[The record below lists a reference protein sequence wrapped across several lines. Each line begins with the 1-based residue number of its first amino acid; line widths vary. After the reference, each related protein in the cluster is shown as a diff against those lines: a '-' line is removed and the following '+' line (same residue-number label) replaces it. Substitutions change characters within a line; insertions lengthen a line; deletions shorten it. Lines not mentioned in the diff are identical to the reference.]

1 MKTVEEPSRTFLHCP
16 ICANNIPFSLQEGK
30 NLCEQCGYRPAKLKY
45 KSITRTLAFTLT
57 ALIFY
62 IPANI
67 FPFMTMEL
75 YGNRNSATIWS
86 GVVTLA
92 ESGSWLIAAVVFLAS
107 IVVPIIK
114 LIALFILCLHSSKQ
128 RYSLVKT
135 QLYLAVELIGRWSML
150 DIYLLAVLAAI
161 MKLGPWTRVEPEV
174 GSWMFALVVIF
185 TLLASASFDPRLLWK
200 DKNEPIKE

>member
-1 MKTVEEPSRTFLHCP
+1 LKNLEENPGTFLHCP

-30 NLCEQCGYRPAKLKY
+30 SLCVQCGYRPAKLKY

-75 YGNRNSATIWS
+75 YGTRNSATIWS

-114 LIALFILCLHSSKQ
+114 LIALFILCLKSPKQ
-128 RYSLVKT
+128 RFAFAKT

-200 DKNEPIKE
+200 DKNEPIKD